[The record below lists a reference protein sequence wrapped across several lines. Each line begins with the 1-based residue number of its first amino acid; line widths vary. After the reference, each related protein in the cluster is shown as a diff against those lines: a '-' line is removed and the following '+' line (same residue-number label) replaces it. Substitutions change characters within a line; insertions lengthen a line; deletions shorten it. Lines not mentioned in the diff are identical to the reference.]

1 MMARQRM
8 VSDDFWVDPDLADLT
23 TEQRTCLL
31 LFLTCKESNVIG
43 IYRVIWRAVGSGM
56 GWTHDQIL
64 NAARDL
70 KRKNCVDINE
80 DSGWVWVK
88 EWWKHNSLRGAFT
101 GNVAKKAAQELT
113 QVPDFW
119 GADVRVWLSAND
131 SEGACKPL
139 LSALQGTA
147 GNPTTSII
155 PIPTP
160 TTTLTTSDQQVV
172 VADLEELIE
181 AAAWSASRVGP
192 LRNEAGFRRRVR
204 ERLRQQGPN
213 PEDILAQRAYRSH
226 QDSERDRLA
235 REGTAT
241 AAREQHEQ
249 QWAAQAEQASTYLA
263 TLAPDEHSALVSD
276 FAQDLAAR
284 NPAVFRHFRISG
296 LKARIVEVELLKFVA
311 ARYILH
317 DQEAA

>member
-1 MMARQRM
+1 MARQRM

-31 LFLTCKESNVIG
+31 LFLTCKESNVTG

-70 KRKNCVDINE
+70 KRKNCVDIHE

-119 GADVRVWLSAND
+119 RVDVCSWLTAND
-131 SEGACKPL
+131 PEEACKPL
-139 LSALQGTA
+139 LRALQGAA
-147 GNPTTSII
+147 GNPSTSIT
-155 PIPTP
+155 PIPTTTP
-160 TTTLTTSDQQVV
+160 TTTEQQLV
-172 VADLEELIE
+172 VADVDELIE
-181 AAAWSASRVGP
+181 AAAWSASRTGP
-192 LRNEAGFRRRVR
+192 LRNEAGFRRAVR

-226 QDSERDRLA
+226 QDAERERLE
-235 REGTAT
+235 REGAAT
-241 AAREQHEQ
+241 AVRERHEQ
-249 QWAAQAEQASTYLA
+249 QRVAQLERASAYLA
-263 TLAPDEHSALVSD
+263 TLAPGEHSALVND
-276 FAQDLAAR
+276 FAQDLAAH
-284 NPAVFRHFRISG
+284 NSAVFRHFKTSG

-311 ARYILH
+311 ARYLRH